1 MALFSRNGTPTVIAT
16 WPFGRKAVETAIASL
31 AKGQSPVDAAVDGA
45 QAVEDDPTV
54 MSVGYGGLADA
65 TGVVT
70 LDACVMEGKTLDCG
84 SVAGLESVRHPAR
97 LALAVMRSTPHVLLV
112 GQGARDFALQKGFPM
127 ENLFTPESLREWEKT
142 KPRPKPIGPDQHDTV
157 TVLVAHPTQGLGGC
171 CSTSGLAHKLHGR
184 VGDSPIIG
192 SGLYVDN
199 EAGAAG
205 ATGLGEEIIRIC
217 GSFRVVE
224 AMRRGLSPQ
233 EACNEAVKTLHR
245 VAARRGKHAP
255 GAAFIALDP
264 KGRFGAAATPG
275 TSFEYAVTIE
285 GKVEVRKA
293 TEIGA

>member
-1 MALFSRNGTPTVIAT
+1 
-16 WPFGRKAVETAIASL
+16 
-31 AKGQSPVDAAVDGA
+31 
-45 QAVEDDPTV
+45 
-54 MSVGYGGLADA
+54 
-65 TGVVT
+65 
-70 LDACVMEGKTLDCG
+70 
-84 SVAGLESVRHPAR
+84 
-97 LALAVMRSTPHVLLV
+97 
-112 GQGARDFALQKGFPM
+112 
-127 ENLFTPESLREWEKT
+127 
-142 KPRPKPIGPDQHDTV
+142 
-157 TVLVAHPTQGLGGC
+157 
-171 CSTSGLAHKLHGR
+171 

-293 TEIGA
+293 IEIGG